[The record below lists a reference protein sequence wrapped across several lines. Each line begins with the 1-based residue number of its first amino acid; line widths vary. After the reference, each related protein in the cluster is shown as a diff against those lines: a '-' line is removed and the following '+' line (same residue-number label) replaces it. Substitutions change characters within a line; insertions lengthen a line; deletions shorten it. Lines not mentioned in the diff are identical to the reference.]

1 MKIKCLFQKKSTYQ
15 EVQDKRR
22 NENQMPLLEKKV
34 PIRKCKTS
42 VEMKIKCLFQ
52 RKSTYQEVKDRA
64 KHKPVKQKV
73 PVKKGKREKSEGY
86 DEKKYLLGSER
97 QSET

>member
-1 MKIKCLFQKKSTYQ
+1 MAIMRKITCQ
-15 EVQDKRR
+15 EG
-22 NENQMPLLEKKV
+22 
-34 PIRKCKTS
+34 
-42 VEMKIKCLFQ
+42 
-52 RKSTYQEVKDRA
+52 KDRV

-73 PVKKGKREKSEGY
+73 PVKKGKTEESKGY